1 MRVPDRKPKGV
12 PNRAGNVP
20 PRAAAGTLGA
30 LCFTAALLAPA
41 AAGSA
46 LAATRPAAAAPALSV
61 PLLTSTT
68 SKSFSAAVSSLKT
81 AVSSAGMMVLG
92 ELNQAGALSVAGLH
106 LKGAESF
113 FVGNPVVG
121 KKFFQMNPAIGAVIP
136 VHLYVFVNSSG
147 RTELAYLDPSRLAGV
162 VDPMLAKPA
171 AMLAGAAAKIV
182 RAVTGQA
189 PSATATVRSLTFVT
203 WTSPRSFSATVSS
216 LKTAVSSAGMMVLG
230 QLNQAGALSVAG
242 LHLAGAESFYV
253 GNPVVGKKFFQ
264 MNAIAGIEI
273 PVGFY
278 LWVDKAGKTEI
289 GYFAPTP
296 VLSGASA
303 QLASGGPMFSKM
315 AAKIA
320 DATA

>member
-121 KKFFQMNPAIGAVIP
+121 KKFFQMN
-136 VHLYVFVNSSG
+136 
-147 RTELAYLDPSRLAGV
+147 
-162 VDPMLAKPA
+162 
-171 AMLAGAAAKIV
+171 
-182 RAVTGQA
+182 
-189 PSATATVRSLTFVT
+189 
-203 WTSPRSFSATVSS
+203 
-216 LKTAVSSAGMMVLG
+216 
-230 QLNQAGALSVAG
+230 
-242 LHLAGAESFYV
+242 
-253 GNPVVGKKFFQ
+253 
-264 MNAIAGIEI
+264 AIAGIEI